1 MVDFAGVRIS
11 QIIALAPR
19 WLNEMYQEAR
29 KNPKIIHYAGPQK
42 PWFEP
47 GMDMGMQFWECARGT
62 SYYEIMLSRMSEWYS
77 KLGAKNA
84 GRKHKNIIAGGVQC
98 ILDHGI
104 AYTIQYVPKRLAKKE
119 LNT

>member
-1 MVDFAGVRIS
+1 MLSDIDMSWNVMVDFAGVRIS

-47 GMDMGMQFWECARGT
+47 GMDMACSFGSVREGPP
-62 SYYEIMLSRMSEWYS
+62 IM
-77 KLGAKNA
+77 
-84 GRKHKNIIAGGVQC
+84 
-98 ILDHGI
+98 
-104 AYTIQYVPKRLAKKE
+104 RLCSHE
-119 LNT
+119 